1 MTYSKKFIGAVI
13 LACSLQFASAQNNY
27 ITHTL
32 KQGESLSALA
42 EQYHTNV
49 GDIMRLNGMHA
60 DTKLV
65 YGSKIKIPSAQKTVV
80 KSSQVSTNTP
90 ATPPAATSGEITHV
104 VAKGET
110 LYSISKKFN
119 VSVDQLKAW
128 NNLSDESAKIGTLL
142 IVNEQGVNKL
152 ASKPAQK
159 QKVVAAP
166 QAQKATVAAPET
178 KEPVIENKPDN
189 TKPATSGYVTD
200 NIQPAMQAVNHMSAS
215 ATAENVSS
223 YSGEGFFAPQFVNKK
238 RKDMQSVSGVSK
250 TFKTA
255 SGWADGKYYILAND
269 IEPGTIVK
277 ITADNGNSVY
287 AKVLWNMGDMK
298 ENAGINF
305 RVSNAT
311 AAALHQNIDSFNLSV
326 NF

>member
-1 MTYSKKFIGAVI
+1 MTYSKKFIGVLI
-13 LACSLQFASAQNNY
+13 LACSLQFVAAQNNY

-42 EQYHTNV
+42 EQYHTSV
-49 GDIMRLNGMHA
+49 GDIMRINGMHA

-65 YGSKIKIPSAQKTVV
+65 YGSKIKIPSTQKTVV
-80 KSSQVSTNTP
+80 KSKQVP
-90 ATPPAATSGEITHV
+90 ATPPAATATSGEITHV

-128 NNLSDESAKIGTLL
+128 NNLPDESAKIGTLL

-159 QKVVAAP
+159 QK
-166 QAQKATVAAPET
+166 TVATPQEQKETVATPQT
-178 KEPVIENKPDN
+178 KEPVIENKPDDN
-189 TKPATSGYVTD
+189 KPTATGYVTD
-200 NIQPAMQAVNHMSAS
+200 NIQPTMQVVNNMSAP
-215 ATAENVSS
+215 AAAENVST
-223 YSGEGFFAPQFVNKK
+223 YSGEGFFTPQFKDKK
-238 RKDMQSVSGVSK
+238 RKDMQNVSGISK

-305 RVSNAT
+305 RISNAT
-311 AAALHQNIDSFNLSV
+311 AAALHENSDSFKS
-326 NF
+326 

>member
-42 EQYHTNV
+42 EQCHTNV

-80 KSSQVSTNTP
+80 KSSQVSANAP

-128 NNLSDESAKIGTLL
+128 NNLPDESAKIGTLL
-142 IVNEQGVNKL
+142 IVNEQGVDKL
-152 ASKPAQK
+152 TSKPAQK
-159 QKVVAAP
+159 QKTTAAPQTQKETVAAP
-166 QAQKATVAAPET
+166 QT
-178 KEPVIENKPDN
+178 KEPLIENKPDN
-189 TKPATSGYVTD
+189 NKPAANGYVTD
-200 NIQPAMQAVNHMSAS
+200 NIQPAMQTVNNLSAP
-215 ATAENVSS
+215 AAENAST
-223 YSGEGFFAPQFVNKK
+223 YTGEGFFAPQFVSKK
-238 RKDMQSVSGVSK
+238 RKDTQNVSGICK

-255 SGWADGKYYILAND
+255 SGWVDGKYYILAND

-305 RVSNAT
+305 RISNAT
-311 AAALHQNIDSFNLSV
+311 ATALHENDDSFNLKVS
-326 NF
+326 F